1 MQSMA
6 GWGAGSME
14 KYDTLVIGSGVSGSS
29 LGFSLFQKG
38 VNVLV
43 TEARDVVGGNVIT
56 REQDGFLWEEG
67 PNTFQPTRQIM
78 RLAVD
83 LGLKDE
89 LVFADH
95 TLPRC
100 VYWDK
105 ELFPLPAKP
114 EDAPF
119 FRLLSIPEK
128 IRAGI
133 GAIGLHAP
141 KPDYEESVKD
151 FIERHLG
158 EAVFKKMIDPF
169 VSGVYA
175 GDPTKLSMASA
186 FKKIYALED
195 LGMTPSLIEGGIIRQ
210 AERAKEARDNYDPE
224 LPTYKGGAL
233 GSFKKGLISLPKAA
247 QQKLGDRLRTSWK
260 VESIRKGEEGG
271 YVTKFSTP
279 EGSKEVWSKTVAVT
293 APAHATVGMLS
304 ELVPECKALDEI
316 HYPCVYSVTLAYPK
330 ECLKDE
336 VRKERPGLGM
346 RLFGFGN
353 LIPRSMGI
361 RTLGTIWSSS
371 LFPYRAPEGF
381 EMMLSY
387 IGGAQDPLRY
397 NPPIADLS
405 EDEVAKI
412 VHGDV
417 SKILLKEGAPE
428 PKVLGVRKW
437 PKAIPQYN
445 KGYSEIMSKVN
456 SGLSNCPGLY
466 LGGNYVS
473 GVAFGDCVQWG
484 VEMAPKVKEFLDA
497 VPSSEKAA
505 DAALV

>member
-1 MQSMA
+1 MQSAA
-6 GWGAGSME
+6 GWGAGSLE

-100 VYWDK
+100 AYWDK
-105 ELFPLPAKP
+105 ELFPLPSKP

-210 AERAKEARDNYDPE
+210 AERAKEARENYDPE

-233 GSFKKGLISLPKAA
+233 GSFKKGLVSLPKAA
-247 QQKLGDRLRTSWK
+247 QEKLGDRLRTSWK
-260 VESIRKGEEGG
+260 VESISKGEDGG

-279 EGSKEVWSKTVAVT
+279 QGSKEVWSKTVAVT

-304 ELVPECKALDEI
+304 ELVPECKALEEI

-336 VRKERPGLGM
+336 VRKERPGLGESRREGVCLSAQM
-346 RLFGFGN
+346 MTCSVQARGSSGSETSSPAGLLFFYSCSFLSVILPFPPSQTFYNFLSFLSLALAPKNFPHPALYSPLHRSLPLALTLVLTPAGQHGYPYLGN
-353 LIPRSMGI
+353 DLVLLALPLPCSRGLRDDVELHRRSPGPSPLQPSH
-361 RTLGTIWSSS
+361 RRALGG
-371 LFPYRAPEGF
+371 R
-381 EMMLSY
+381 
-387 IGGAQDPLRY
+387 
-397 NPPIADLS
+397 
-405 EDEVAKI
+405 
-412 VHGDV
+412 
-417 SKILLKEGAPE
+417 
-428 PKVLGVRKW
+428 
-437 PKAIPQYN
+437 
-445 KGYSEIMSKVN
+445 
-456 SGLSNCPGLY
+456 GLSLSC
-466 LGGNYVS
+466 S
-473 GVAFGDCVQWG
+473 FT
-484 VEMAPKVKEFLDA
+484 
-497 VPSSEKAA
+497 
-505 DAALV
+505 